1 MEEPKNWISVNDD
14 SVEARKGGK
23 TFEEALGIAYMMIVD
38 QYNDFAFDT
47 GSLSKGAQALK
58 ERFRSLEMRVV
69 DQQAQ

>member
-58 ERFRSLEMRVV
+58 EKFQSWVVHAV
-69 DQQAQ
+69 DQQGQ